1 VARERGNE
9 GNTMS
14 ETSLPEVEPLESALA
29 FIKRL
34 ASGAR
39 LADMKGVS
47 EATLEALYA
56 RAHALYTQGKYA
68 DAGQL
73 FAQLVMHS
81 HLDRRFHKGVGACLQ
96 MQGRHEEALKYYG
109 VASMLALTDPHP
121 VVHIAECLFALSRT
135 EEANRALRF
144 ALGQIK
150 GEAQYAALGERVQAL
165 LELSARAHGQQAG
178 QQADSA
184 FQPTQAGMAQ

>member
-1 VARERGNE
+1 MTEA
-9 GNTMS
+9 S
-14 ETSLPEVEPLESALA
+14 PPEVEPLETALA
-29 FIKRL
+29 FIQRL
-34 ASGAR
+34 ASGIR

-81 HLDRRFHKGVGACLQ
+81 HLDRRFHKGMGACLQ
-96 MQGRHEEALKYYG
+96 MQGKHDDALKYYG

-121 VVHIAECLFALSRT
+121 VVHIAECLFALSRG
-135 EEANRALRF
+135 EEAERALRF

-165 LELSARAHGQQAG
+165 LELSERAHGQQASA
-178 QQADSA
+178 QAGAA
-184 FQPTQAGMAQ
+184 FQPTQAGMAR